1 MNVKEAAIS
10 AIKRLNLET
19 VLYMGQLRIAF
30 HNLKSKFWKTA
41 KKSVKLMLHL
51 VLTLLYIFRSLCFE
65 SLPSFQLPK
74 MMKQKH
80 K

>member
-41 KKSVKLMLHL
+41 KK
-51 VLTLLYIFRSLCFE
+51 VLN
-65 SLPSFQLPK
+65 
-74 MMKQKH
+74 
-80 K
+80 